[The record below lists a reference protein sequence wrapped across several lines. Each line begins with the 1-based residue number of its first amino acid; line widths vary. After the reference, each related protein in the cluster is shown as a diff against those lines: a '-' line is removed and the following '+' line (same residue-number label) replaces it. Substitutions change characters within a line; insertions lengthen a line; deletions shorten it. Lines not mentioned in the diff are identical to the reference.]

1 MAIDQST
8 ITVPLNDNNPSK
20 EIWASSGIYNE
31 KPYASLPYAS
41 DVPQSLVSN
50 TGIQITTT
58 STTKNPDSPV
68 SYSPNADHSFRIS
81 LQGINAPLNKAMLSD
96 SNYFVDDM
104 LVFNK
109 YISYNDKRYIT
120 FDPQSFLEQSIVNF
134 NIYSLEYR

>member
-1 MAIDQST
+1 MIDPLSVN
-8 ITVPLNDNNPSK
+8 IPLNDNNPSK

-31 KPYASLPYAS
+31 KSYAPLPYAS
-41 DVPQSLVSN
+41 DNNKSLVSN

-58 STTKNPDSPV
+58 TTTKNPDNSF
-68 SYSPNADHSFRIS
+68 SYSPHLDHSFNIQLNGIS
-81 LQGINAPLNKAMLSD
+81 APLNKAMLSD
-96 SNYFVDDM
+96 SNYFIDDM

-109 YISYNDKRYIT
+109 YISYDPRRLVT